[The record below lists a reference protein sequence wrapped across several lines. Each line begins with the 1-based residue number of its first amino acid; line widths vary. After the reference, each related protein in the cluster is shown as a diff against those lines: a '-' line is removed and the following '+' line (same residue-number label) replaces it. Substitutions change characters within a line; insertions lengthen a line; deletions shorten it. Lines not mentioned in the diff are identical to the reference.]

1 MHSHSAADAFL
12 EQTMQELEQELEAEA
27 PTLAMGGPFFESEA
41 EAEDAVQDSFFWQL
55 WRWNTPDGP
64 SRWVLAISSPE
75 FPIPLAAANDM
86 QIGALNQ
93 ARLTS
98 TDWYTV
104 RRYRKVGP
112 NWVQDRCVMGTPAA
126 PESTQSC
133 M

>member
-41 EAEDAVQDSFFWQL
+41 EAEDAQDSFFWQL

-64 SRWVLAISSPE
+64 GRWVLAINSIE
-75 FPIPLAAANDM
+75 FPMPLAAANALHI
-86 QIGALNQ
+86 QALNQ
-93 ARLTS
+93 ARSTS

-104 RRYRKVGP
+104 KRFRKVGP
-112 NWVQDRCVMGTPAA
+112 NWVQDRCTMGTPAA
-126 PESTQSC
+126 PERTQSC